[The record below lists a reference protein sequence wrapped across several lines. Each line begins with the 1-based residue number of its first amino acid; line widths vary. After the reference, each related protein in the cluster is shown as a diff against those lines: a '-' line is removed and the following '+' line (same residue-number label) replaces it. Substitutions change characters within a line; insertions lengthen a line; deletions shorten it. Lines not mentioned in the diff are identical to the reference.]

1 MGNSIRLLGRPLAI
15 LFSALFGFWVLV
27 LIALPTVSMLAESFD
42 TPPRIL
48 DSNQIADLVADAN
61 TCRTILSRYVE
72 PEDVTEPTAPAADAD
87 GDAPRSI
94 TAPSI
99 GGMSVP
105 TLGGSTAGAASA
117 IPFIIQC
124 DRTRTDRRLGRLDNS
139 VPGPLLSDAY
149 SLPVLSVDPEAD
161 VETQLDQAAE
171 IEAIASG
178 LIDHVRQL
186 EAEQSDFTLA
196 SYGVLFAA
204 TQIPPTGDDS
214 AAGFDP
220 IGSLQGVVGLRHVN
234 DEGQVFERIS
244 LDTLAKTLV
253 HAAFA
258 TLLALLICYPIAYKL
273 TTTQGSRWGV
283 WLFVA
288 LIIPYAIA
296 ELIRIYA
303 LLSIFSNFGLANYI
317 LSWIGLADVSTGNVD
332 DVVRFQEEP
341 GPIFFALVYTYNLLM
356 VFSIYNVMS
365 TMDWSQ
371 VESASDLG
379 AKPWR
384 IHWRV
389 IIPYSKPGIS
399 VGCILTFMLAAG
411 AFSVPQIM
419 SRGLQAPW
427 FSSTIYEKYFE
438 NHSPE
443 IGSAYATFF
452 VACCLIIV
460 AIFMVATRTRLRD
473 FMRT

>member
-1 MGNSIRLLGRPLAI
+1 MGSGMRILGRPLAI
-15 LFSALFGFWVLV
+15 LFSVLVGFWVLV
-27 LIALPTVSMLAESFD
+27 LIALPTASMILESLE
-42 TPPRIL
+42 TPPRLL
-48 DSNQIADLVADAN
+48 DSNQISDLVADAN
-61 TCRTILSRYVE
+61 TCQTILSRY
-72 PEDVTEPTAPAADAD
+72 AAAAEEAESQAD
-87 GDAPRSI
+87 GPASI

-99 GGMSVP
+99 GGMAVP
-105 TLGGSTAGAASA
+105 SIGGGGGANSGPAL
-117 IPFIIQC
+117 PFIIHC
-124 DRTRTDRRLGRLDNS
+124 DRTRTDRALGRLDTSTPSPRLNELY
-139 VPGPLLSDAY
+139 G
-149 SLPVLSVDPEAD
+149 LPVLSVDHAAPIDTQLAQAADIEALARDLVERVRALEAD
-161 VETQLDQAAE
+161 
-171 IEAIASG
+171 
-178 LIDHVRQL
+178 
-186 EAEQSDFTLA
+186 QSSLTTA
-196 SYGVLFAA
+196 SYGVLLAA
-204 TQIPPTGDDS
+204 TQIPRASNAEEET
-214 AAGFDP
+214 GFDP
-220 IGSLQGVVGLRHVN
+220 VRAVQNVVGLRFETDDGHVY
-234 DEGQVFERIS
+234 ERIP

-273 TTTQGSRWGV
+273 TTTQGTRWGV

-288 LIIPYAIA
+288 LVIPYAIA

-303 LLSIFSNFGLANYI
+303 LLSIFSNFGLANHI
-317 LSWIGLADVSTGNVD
+317 LSWFGLADVATGD
-332 DVVRFQEEP
+332 IRDVVRFQEEP
-341 GPIFFALVYTYNLLM
+341 GTIFFALVYTYNLLM

-379 AKPWR
+379 ARSWR

-389 IIPYSKPGIS
+389 IMPYSKPGIS

-443 IGSAYATFF
+443 VGSAYATFF
-452 VACCLIIV
+452 VACCLIVV